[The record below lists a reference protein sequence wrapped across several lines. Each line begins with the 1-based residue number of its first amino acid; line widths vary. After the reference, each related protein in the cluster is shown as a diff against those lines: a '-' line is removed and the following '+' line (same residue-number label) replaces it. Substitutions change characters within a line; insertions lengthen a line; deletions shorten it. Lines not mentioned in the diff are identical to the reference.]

1 GHAKRREGEVLE
13 ARPEVAHDVLEMWP
27 QLVDDA
33 RDAVRVDPRDA
44 REIVGSEE
52 RADARGVLHE
62 YFVHEL
68 LVDRVNVI
76 QKVGD
81 AVYAL
86 EIERN
91 TDIPELQIE
100 VDEGD
105 RGLPAASRE
114 RHREVRR
121 DRGTADATLRAVH
134 GDDRARP

>member
-1 GHAKRREGEVLE
+1 MR
-13 ARPEVAHDVLEMWP
+13 P

-44 REIVGSEE
+44 RETVGSEE

-68 LVDRVNVI
+68 LVDRINVI

-81 AVYAL
+81 AVCTL

-91 TDIPELQIE
+91 TDIPELQVE
-100 VDEGD
+100 VDERDG
-105 RGLPAASRE
+105 GLPAASCE
-114 RHREVRR
+114 RDGEVRR
-121 DRGTADATLRAVH
+121 DRRAADATLRAVH